1 MSLLIVSAID
11 FLASGVDFGVCKTSS
26 LTALDAS
33 LGVGSLGVC
42 GTTTASLVVVLEGV
56 VGAGEGLETVV
67 AVGAAAGVAGPVVSA
82 FCLPLV
88 FLLGVEL
95 GSGVAGT
102 TGTAGMMVEDVVRDI
117 GRDPARERDSS
128 RTALGIAG
136 TVKPG
141 GIVGVDR
148 RGCSKNWPLSGV
160 LGAGRVGSLS
170 LSLTSASTL
179 IDACSSTLKDPS
191 SAILRQH

>member
-1 MSLLIVSAID
+1 
-11 FLASGVDFGVCKTSS
+11 VDLGVCNTSS
-26 LTALDAS
+26 LAAFDAS

-42 GTTTASLVVVLEGV
+42 GTTTASLIVALEGV
-56 VGAGEGLETVV
+56 VGVGEGLEIT
-67 AVGAAAGVAGPVVSA
+67 ADTGAATGAAAGVVGSILSL
-82 FCLPLV
+82 FCLPLP
-88 FLLGVEL
+88 FLLGVAL
-95 GSGVAGT
+95 TSGVAGT
-102 TGTAGMMVEDVVRDI
+102 TGTAGVMLEDVVRDI

-136 TVKPG
+136 AVKPG
-141 GIVGVDR
+141 GMVGVDR

-160 LGAGRVGSLS
+160 LGAGRIGSLS

-191 SAILRQH
+191 SATLRQH